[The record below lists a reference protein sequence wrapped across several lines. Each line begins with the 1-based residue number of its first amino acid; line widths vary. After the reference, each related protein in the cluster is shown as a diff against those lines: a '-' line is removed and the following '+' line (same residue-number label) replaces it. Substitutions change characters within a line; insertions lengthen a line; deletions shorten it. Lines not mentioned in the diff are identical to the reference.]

1 MKMTKSVKK
10 GSTILPSTII
20 EKTCKELYNAG
31 MNIYQIAD
39 TLSLEVEDV
48 AKAAE
53 CGDRSYPPVKPNNA
67 LINKILYDA
76 DVPIATEA
84 VVMIEKDRYKAY
96 AMIEQKSLQIMQE
109 MLEHYSK
116 EPSGDLEQDKFKL
129 NLVSSLV
136 KTTQQCREE
145 LLKKYAIDKN
155 SEAIESANKL
165 HIEFVEPEKQI
176 DNDDFID
183 I

>member
-1 MKMTKSVKK
+1 M
-10 GSTILPSTII
+10 PSAII
-20 EKTCKELYNAG
+20 DKTCKELYNAG
-31 MNIYQIAD
+31 MNVYQIAEKLNLD
-39 TLSLEVEDV
+39 VEDV

-53 CGDRSYPPVKPNNA
+53 CGDKSYPAVKPNAA

-76 DVPIATEA
+76 DVPIATDA
-84 VVMIEKDRYKAY
+84 VIMIEKDRYKSY
-96 AMIEQKSLQIMQE
+96 AMIEQKSLQIMHE

-116 EPSGDLEQDKFKL
+116 EPSGDLELDKFKL

-155 SEAIESANKL
+155 SETVENANKL
-165 HIEFVEPEKQI
+165 HIEFVEPEKQS
-176 DNDDFID
+176 DDDDFI
-183 I
+183 